1 MSEAYSELI
10 ARACDLARRAANPRK
25 GTVTLSPEVKALL
38 ESIGGAQADSVDTP
52 DLWAEDERPI
62 SARPPVGPTL
72 GSTPVV
78 DPATAATLEEL
89 AAIVSQCAKCGLC
102 AGRKQTVFSDG
113 SPRAEIIFVGEAP
126 GAEED
131 RRGVPF
137 VGAAGQLLTDIIVK
151 GMKLRREDVYIC
163 NVIKCRPPE
172 NRDPLPEEKQKCEPY
187 LIRQLELLQP
197 KAICALGRHAA
208 QTLLRTEDSTGKL
221 RGKWHLYHG
230 IPLRVTYHPAYL
242 LRNPADKR
250 KTWDDIQEVMKLLR
264 GEVTFPPPVD
274 PPPQQDSIDPPPR
287 HESGELW

>member
-1 MSEAYSELI
+1 MSSPFGELIPLVSELVK
-10 ARACDLARRAANPRK
+10 RGANQRK
-25 GTVTLSPEVKALL
+25 GTISLSPEVKALL
-38 ESIGGAQADSVDTP
+38 ESIGQTDAVSDAADDMWAMEEQPASVSSSTG
-52 DLWAEDERPI
+52 LA
-62 SARPPVGPTL
+62 L
-72 GSTPVV
+72 GSTPAI
-78 DPATAATLEEL
+78 DPATVTTLEEL
-89 AAIVSQCAKCGLC
+89 AAIVAQCTKCGLC
-102 AGRKQTVFSDG
+102 ATRKQTVFSDG
-113 SPRAEIIFVGEAP
+113 SPHAELVFVGEAP

-151 GMKLRREDVYIC
+151 GMKLQREDVYIC
-163 NVIKCRPPE
+163 NVLKCRPPD
-172 NRDPLPEEKQKCEPY
+172 NRDPLPAEKEKCEPY
-187 LIRQLELLQP
+187 LIRQLELLRP

-264 GEVTFPPPVD
+264 GEVEFPPPAVP
-274 PPPQQDSIDPPPR
+274 PPPQEPVDVPPR
-287 HESGELW
+287 QESGELW